1 MNDLVVAMSASGLD
15 GSKGGGG
22 EGGVGDVGG
31 FGLIGVG
38 RADGRSDILDNAN

>member
-1 MNDLVVAMSASGLD
+1 MSASGLD

-22 EGGVGDVGG
+22 EGRVGDVGG

-38 RADGRSDILDNAN
+38 RADGRSDILANAN